1 MTDKEKKCC
10 EKNPNECHC
19 AFRCLGG
26 EFCDEA
32 EKRIKTL
39 QAKLDIAVKALKYIN
54 NNCPSCFNKNDCPFF
69 NKNCDCESEGICSAI
84 SSALA
89 LAKIKEIK

>member
-1 MTDKEKKCC
+1 MNDKEKKCC

-39 QAKLDIAVKALKYIN
+39 QEKLDIVVKALDRIN
-54 NNCPSCFNKNDCPFF
+54 REDYMGLYG
-69 NKNCDCESEGICSAI
+69 DIAEE
-84 SSALA
+84 A